1 VFEKEA
7 SSMFLRAHERAP
19 FTSRPGAAAV
29 ELAVVLPFLAFL
41 FVIAVDFAR
50 IFYFSQVIENCARK
64 GALYASDPKA
74 PAHNLYPDIQQAA
87 LGPDSTGL
95 NPQPAVTS
103 TNGTDAAGNPYVAVT
118 VTWTFST
125 ITRFPGVPNNM
136 TLSRTVQMRTAP

>member
-1 VFEKEA
+1 MLLGAQHHARF
-7 SSMFLRAHERAP
+7 R
-19 FTSRPGAAAV
+19 SRRGTAAV
-29 ELAVVLPFLAFL
+29 ELAVLVPFLAFL

-74 PAHNLYPDIQQAA
+74 PAYNLYANVQQAA

-95 NPQPAVTS
+95 NPQPTVTS
-103 TNGTDAAGNPYVAVT
+103 SNGTDAAGNPYVSVT

-125 ITRFPGVPNNM
+125 ITHFPGVPSSV
-136 TLSRTVQMRTAP
+136 TLIRTVQMRTAP